1 MKYFYFL
8 VFTLILSTSSLVA
21 QKKSSDNDTKLII
34 NLLIDAN
41 QNIMVE
47 NKRVSFEEVSRE
59 VRKIIYAAPAFKYN
73 GVEYRVFG
81 DVSLNLGVII
91 DVEDEMFKAYN
102 DESTSRKRY
111 LLNIQKSKLDNPN
124 WTSKIQNLDL
134 KAVEL

>member
-1 MKYFYFL
+1 M
-8 VFTLILSTSSLVA
+8 STSNLVA
-21 QKKSSDNDTKLII
+21 QKNSSDNDSKLII

-41 QNIMVE
+41 QDIMVE

-134 KAVEL
+134 KAIEQ

>member
-8 VFTLILSTSSLVA
+8 VFTLILSTSNLVA
-21 QKKSSDNDTKLII
+21 QKNSSDNDSKLII

-41 QNIMVE
+41 QDIMVE

-91 DVEDEMFKAYN
+91 DVEDEMFKAFN

-134 KAVEL
+134 KAIEQ